1 MEDVNLGLVQWS
13 LEARLELYAATDEYS
28 VESTEQLRADQAAVL
43 GQFGGPAL
51 AVGDRHIQVS
61 AAADTPGP
69 GVAYVLFSAQWMDA
83 RPGYQD
89 PETADVP
96 RMEHFEFNRKG

>member
-1 MEDVNLGLVQWS
+1 M
-13 LEARLELYAATDEYS
+13 
-28 VESTEQLRADQAAVL
+28 ESTEQLRADQAAVL

-89 PETADVP
+89 PEAADTP
-96 RMEHFEFNRKG
+96 KMEHFAIKRTAL

>member
-1 MEDVNLGLVQWS
+1 MHGGGAGCRGRRRSE
-13 LEARLELYAATDEYS
+13 T
-28 VESTEQLRADQAAVL
+28 AAVL
-43 GQFGGPAL
+43 GQCGGPAL